1 MKKILIVMISSIFLS
16 SAALAG
22 QYGVGVTG
30 SFAAIAAEGTEV
42 DKAGSAD
49 TSVREATAGHNVII
63 PSAFAEYSM
72 DNGFTLGFDYVI
84 GSADVNRKKLSRTDT
99 TADANEAVQDDGKST
114 AQAEIENVMSVYAEL
129 PLHAGLYAMAGYVQ
143 MDVNTTETSAITTRA
158 TYGNETV
165 EGITYGLGYKNSFG
179 TNGFYKIQGSYIDM
193 DGMTFNDSNTASG
206 AAGGNRITADLD
218 VTKATF
224 AIGYNF

>member
-1 MKKILIVMISSIFLS
+1 MISSIFLS

-22 QYGVGVTG
+22 QFGVGVTG
-30 SFAAIAAEGTEV
+30 SFATVTASGTEA
-42 DKAGSAD
+42 DKNAAAD
-49 TSVREATAGHNVII
+49 TSTRTATAGNNVVI

-84 GSADVNRKKLSRTDT
+84 GSADVNSKKLTRTDA
-99 TADANEAVQDDGKST
+99 TADANESVQDDGAT
-114 AQAEIENVMSVYAEL
+114 NAQAEIENVMSIYAEL

-158 TYGNETV
+158 TYGNDTV
-165 EGITYGLGYKNSFG
+165 NGMTYGLGYKNSFG
-179 TNGFYKIQGSYIDM
+179 TNGFYKVQGSITDM
-193 DGMTFNDSNTASG
+193 DSMTFEDSNTTDK
-206 AAGGNRITADLD
+206 GNRITADLD
-218 VTKATF
+218 VMKATF

>member
-1 MKKILIVMISSIFLS
+1 
-16 SAALAG
+16 
-22 QYGVGVTG
+22 
-30 SFAAIAAEGTEV
+30 
-42 DKAGSAD
+42 
-49 TSVREATAGHNVII
+49 
-63 PSAFAEYSM
+63 M

-165 EGITYGLGYKNSFG
+165 NGITYGLGYKNSFG

-224 AIGYNF
+224 AVGYNF